1 MPTRSHTSN
10 NSHGTPRERILYT
23 RECFQ
28 LMADFLILIRSG
40 STDFDLQGRI
50 CGTLDIPLSEVG
62 IAEAHALAARLNA
75 GATALA
81 IPMARPAAI
90 YSSTAACAQETSQ
103 IIGRA
108 IGLSPRRITDFQNLD
123 QGLWQGMLV
132 EDIRRKQPRVYRQ
145 WQENPWAVVPPEGE
159 LLEHACSR
167 VEAILEKLWKRHAG
181 ESIALVVPE
190 PLDRIVRWLTAGE
203 SMGDLWSRDAQRE
216 PLVELPLASQ
226 WNQPEP
232 QRAGSERPEKRWAHR
247 HTPTG

>member
-1 MPTRSHTSN
+1 
-10 NSHGTPRERILYT
+10 
-23 RECFQ
+23 
-28 LMADFLILIRSG
+28 MADFLILIRSG

-62 IAEAHALAARLNA
+62 IAEAHAFAARLNA
-75 GATALA
+75 GVTAARSSLGANTLATP
-81 IPMARPAAI
+81 ISPPVAI
-90 YSSTAACAQETSQ
+90 YSSMAACAQETSR

-108 IGLSPRRITDFQNLD
+108 VGLSPRRVADLWNLD

-145 WQENPWAVVPPEGE
+145 WQENPWAVLPPEGE
-159 LLEHACSR
+159 LLEHACNR
-167 VEAILEKLWKRHAG
+167 VEAALEKLCKRHAG

-226 WNQPEP
+226 WLQPEP
-232 QRAGSERPEKRWAHR
+232 QRAGSERLENRWAYRHR
-247 HTPTG
+247 ATGLGPQAKPVK

>member
-1 MPTRSHTSN
+1 MPTQSHTSN
-10 NSHGTPRERILYT
+10 NSHGTPREPILYT

-81 IPMARPAAI
+81 IPMAPPVAI

-103 IIGRA
+103 IIGKA
-108 IGLSPRRITDFQNLD
+108 IGLSPRRIGDFQNLD

-145 WQENPWAVVPPEGE
+145 WQENPWAVVPP
-159 LLEHACSR
+159 
-167 VEAILEKLWKRHAG
+167 
-181 ESIALVVPE
+181 
-190 PLDRIVRWLTAGE
+190 
-203 SMGDLWSRDAQRE
+203 
-216 PLVELPLASQ
+216 
-226 WNQPEP
+226 
-232 QRAGSERPEKRWAHR
+232 
-247 HTPTG
+247 

>member
-1 MPTRSHTSN
+1 
-10 NSHGTPRERILYT
+10 
-23 RECFQ
+23 
-28 LMADFLILIRSG
+28 MADFLILIRSG

-62 IAEAHALAARLNA
+62 IAEAHAFAARLNA
-75 GATALA
+75 GVTAARSSLGANTLATP
-81 IPMARPAAI
+81 ISPPVAI
-90 YSSTAACAQETSQ
+90 YSSMAACAQETSR

-108 IGLSPRRITDFQNLD
+108 VGLSPRRVADLWNLD

-145 WQENPWAVVPPEGE
+145 WQENPWAVLPPEGE
-159 LLEHACSR
+159 LLEHACNR
-167 VEAILEKLWKRHAG
+167 VEAALEKLCKRHAG

-226 WNQPEP
+226 WLQPEP
-232 QRAGSERPEKRWAHR
+232 QRAGSERLENRWAHHHR
-247 HTPTG
+247 ATGLGPQAKPVK